1 VTTDPGGGVAVEIE
15 RARALCDLGR
25 FDDAAPL
32 LQRAVALEPQNADA
46 WCLLAQAQLGR
57 HNDEDALQAAGT
69 ALSLAPDDEWPHRL
83 FSVALQRLGRN
94 EESLLAAREATRV
107 APYAWPAFV
116 RLAHAALADG
126 HRSRHDEALAAAEQA
141 VALAPHEAEPHITVG
156 MVARARKRYK
166 EAEAAFRTALAID
179 PQHSAAHN
187 ELARLHLRKNRFAG
201 AASLAEAAGGFTNA
215 VRADPGA
222 DVSRRNLDLV
232 IRVFLARV
240 AYLIFLDAY
249 LAIHGLS
256 GSANTS
262 VRLLPIVLLAV
273 PARFAWRFVR
283 RLSPDLRRHLR
294 HLLLG
299 RALRIPTG
307 LEAVAVVLLLVAV
320 VAPPHARPA
329 AAGIAVVMAL
339 VARLYLRVYTDHSA
353 RAATGAR
360 LVTTRALWL
369 IAVGLAL
376 VTLIL
381 FASAAGAGFAAGQV
395 LAGCACAAGCVGALY
410 AIRRRSPKAATSR
423 QEN

>member
-1 VTTDPGGGVAVEIE
+1 MTADPGGVAVEIE
-15 RARALCDLGR
+15 RARALCELAR

-32 LQRAVALEPQNADA
+32 LRRAVAAEPQNADA
-46 WCLLAQAQLGR
+46 WCLLAQAELGR
-57 HNDEDALQAAGT
+57 RHDEDALQAAGT

-83 FSVALQRLGRN
+83 TSIALERLGRH
-94 EESLLAAREATRV
+94 EESLAMARAATRV
-107 APYAWPAFV
+107 APYAWRAFV
-116 RLAHAALADG
+116 RLAHAAV
-126 HRSRHDEALAAAEQA
+126 RSGGRSGRNEALAAARQA
-141 VALAPHEAEPHITVG
+141 VMLAPHEAEPHLALG
-156 MVARARKRYK
+156 AVARARKRYK
-166 EAEAAFRTALAID
+166 EAESAFRTALAID

-187 ELARLHLRKNRFAG
+187 ELARLHLRKSRFAG

-215 VRADPGA
+215 VRANPGA

-249 LAIHGLS
+249 LAGHGLS
-256 GSANTS
+256 GSAAVT

-283 RLSPDLRRHLR
+283 RLSPDLQRHLR

-299 RALRIPTG
+299 RVLRIPAG
-307 LEAVAVVLLLVAV
+307 LEAVAVALLLVAV
-320 VAPPHARPA
+320 VAPPQARPA
-329 AAGIAVVMAL
+329 AAGLAAAAAL
-339 VARLYLRVYTDHSA
+339 VARLYMRVHTDHSA

-369 IAVGLAL
+369 IALGLAL

-410 AIRRRSPKAATSR
+410 AIRRRSPKAATPRS
-423 QEN
+423 EN